1 MNKYMGYMLILFGVV
16 TLMILEI
23 SISGNMYIMSLMIS
37 VVAMFIGLMM
47 VLDNE

>member
-1 MNKYMGYMLILFGVV
+1 MGYMLILFGVV